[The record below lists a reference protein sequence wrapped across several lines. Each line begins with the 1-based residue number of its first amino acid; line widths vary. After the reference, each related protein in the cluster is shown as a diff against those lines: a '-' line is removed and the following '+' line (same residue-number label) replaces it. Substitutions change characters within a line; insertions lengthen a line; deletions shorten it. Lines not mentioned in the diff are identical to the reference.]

1 MIGGLEDWKI
11 RSKDVWMYGNDEII
25 EKWNNR
31 RLEEIM
37 NTIAK
42 YFNTLKYLKFIQ
54 FYNRFI
60 FKICKPNLRGMDV
73 WKYGGMETTEK
84 FKNKVSFPKVKDVL
98 FEENRFCFLNE
109 ERIMAEEWKIRR
121 LEDLQRQTTM
131 TNNKTTED
139 WKNRRF
145 EDWQRQT
152 TTITDSSDDKIINGW
167 NDEQVNKLWLYN
179 LHYFDYLRQEN
190 ITSEQRLFWIEKWID
205 ENKTGYGNGWEPYT
219 LSLRIVNWIKFY
231 LAGNKLSEKII
242 KSLAIQ
248 TEYLSKKIEYH
259 LLANHLLANAKAL
272 VFAGLF
278 FTTESCKKQK
288 IGRIEDLKIG
298 RKEVF
303 DEHRLRI
310 KSAMINRAKGWLE
323 KGLEIYKKQLSE
335 QILNDGGHFER
346 SAMYHSIILED
357 LLDLKNISAPLELDN
372 YIQKMLDWLSVM
384 IGPDEKISLFNDAA
398 FGIALEPNK
407 LFAYA
412 KQLGYGRMEDWKNG
426 RLEDTGY
433 ARLQNNNWTLIC
445 DGAPLGPDYQLGHS
459 HADTLTFELWYKN
472 EIIICDTGTKQY
484 FNSDIRKY
492 QRGTAAHNTIVIDG
506 KNSSQVWSAHRTA
519 KRAKIIERNF
529 DNNSFSATHNGY
541 KPILHKRKWYFEND
555 EVYIADSITAEDW
568 KIRKLEDWKRQKQY
582 LIEVFFHIHPNYN
595 VDIKD
600 GVVKIFND
608 KNIFG
613 ITIDKDMEIFVIDGT
628 VSFEF
633 GKEEKNKIICFKKK
647 VNLPFNLKTKIFTL

>member
-1 MIGGLEDWKI
+1 
-11 RSKDVWMYGNDEII
+11 
-25 EKWNNR
+25 
-31 RLEEIM
+31 M
-37 NTIAK
+37 NIIAK
-42 YFNTLKYLKFIQ
+42 YFNTLKYLKFSQ

-84 FKNKVSFPKVKDVL
+84 FINKVSFPKVKDVL

-109 ERIMAEEWKIRR
+109 ERIIA
-121 LEDLQRQTTM
+121 
-131 TNNKTTED
+131 ED

-152 TTITDSSDDKIINGW
+152 TTTNDSSNDKIINGW
-167 NDEQVNKLWLYN
+167 NYEQVNKLWLYN

-190 ITSEQRLFWIEKWID
+190 ITNEQRLFWIERWID
-205 ENKTGYGNGWEPYT
+205 ENKIGYGNGWEPYT

-288 IGRIEDLKIG
+288 IR
-298 RKEVF
+298 
-303 DEHRLRI
+303 
-310 KSAMINRAKGWLE
+310 
-323 KGLEIYKKQLSE
+323 GLEDWKNGNDNDRGIEVLRDRGLETDDGNGKILQQAQDNRIRKLAEKWLNKGIEIYNKQLPE

-412 KQLGYGRMEDWKNG
+412 KQLEMYGSIEELRDGKNKTTKIWD
-426 RLEDTGY
+426 LKYTGY

-472 EIIICDTGTKQY
+472 ERIICDTGTKQY
-484 FNSDIRKY
+484 YDSDVRKY

-529 DNNSFSATHNGY
+529 DGKSFSATHNGY

-555 EVYIADSITAEDW
+555 EVCIDDFIIGKGTHIVES
-568 KIRKLEDWKRQKQY
+568 
-582 LIEVFFHIHPNYN
+582 FFHIHPSYD

-600 GVVKIFND
+600 GVVKIFNNENTFNM
-608 KNIFG
+608 KV
-613 ITIDKDMEIFVIDGT
+613 DKDIKIFVTDGT

-633 GKEEKNKIICFKKK
+633 GKEEINKIVCFTKT
-647 VNLPFNLKTKIFTL
+647 VALPFNLKTKILLCKI